1 LPWFPALS
9 VVGFQP
15 KVVMLMFSLRRATA
29 VASTVVVLV
38 GAVAVAQAAN
48 EAKKRS
54 GNYQPSNNDKIYD
67 LSVPWPFREKS
78 APGDIDGDGVVD
90 EKDRC
95 PGTSRGAI
103 VDQFGCPTDSDGDGV
118 ADGLDRCPNT
128 SRGARV
134 DAQGCPADADRDG
147 VADGVDQCA
156 NTPRGAIVDSR
167 GCPKDSDN
175 DGVVDGVDKCAD
187 TPREYAVDDEGCPIP
202 IGEVGQRFL
211 DSKSVAFNIEFAS
224 GKDEILPQSEAD
236 LDRVGEVL
244 SDWPDAK
251 VEIAG
256 YTDSQGAESF
266 NKSLSKRR
274 ADAVKK
280 YLTDKFSKIE
290 SGNLS
295 TKGHGES
302 NPIADNG
309 TPEGRAQNRRVEF
322 TLMNAKELG
331 KEVDTRRYKKR
342 AQ

>member
-1 LPWFPALS
+1 MALL

-48 EAKKRS
+48 EAKKRA
-54 GNYQPSNNDKIYD
+54 GTYQPSNSDKIYD
-67 LSVPWPFREKS
+67 LSVPWPFREGS
-78 APGDIDGDGVVD
+78 VPGDTDGDGVVD

-95 PGTSRGAI
+95 PGTPRGAI

-134 DAQGCPADADRDG
+134 DAQGCPADDDRDG
-147 VADGVDQCA
+147 VADGVDQCPD
-156 NTPRGAIVDSR
+156 TPRGAIVDSR

-202 IGEVGQRFL
+202 IGEVGQQFL

-224 GKDEILPQSEAD
+224 GKADILPQSEAD

-256 YTDSQGAESF
+256 FTDSQGAESF
-266 NKSLSKRR
+266 NKSLSKKR

-280 YLTDKFSKIE
+280 YLSDKFPNIQ

-295 TKGHGES
+295 TKGNGES
-302 NPIADNG
+302 NPIADNA

-342 AQ
+342 SD